1 VNVLSVCI
9 YLLAWILNDQ
19 VLVPGLT
26 GIGLIAALYLQ
37 FVGADNVRAVL
48 FL

>member
-1 VNVLSVCI
+1 MNVLSVCI
-9 YLLAWILNDQ
+9 YLLAKISNEQ

-37 FVGADNVRAVL
+37 FVGADNVRTVL